1 MKKLLIVIPV
11 AVVALAALV
20 WSQQRKTPFFVSGFI
35 ESHQIRVGSRVGGR
49 VQQVHVEEG
58 QAVKRGAPL
67 VELDPYDLR
76 ERLAEARATLAAQT
90 ANLDKLKAGPRR
102 EDIDQARAA
111 RDREKFVLDKL
122 IAGSRPLEIKIQ
134 EAKVALAQA
143 DLVKAQ
149 QDYTR
154 VKTLSDQGQASEV
167 EMNDVTRGLGVAQ
180 ASFDA
185 ANDQLALLKEG
196 TRAEDIAEQRAKL
209 AEADATLALLEAGS
223 RPEDIAQAEATVA
236 SAQAAVGVTER
247 QMAELTVAAPMDSTV
262 EAVDLRPGDLIAPNA
277 PVISLTDPS
286 ELWVRAFVPENRLDV
301 QLGQKVAVRVDSFP
315 SRRFAGHISYIA
327 RTAEFTPSNVQTP
340 EERSKQVFRIKVL
353 LDEGRDVL
361 RAGMSADVFLEPAK

>member
-1 MKKLLIVIPV
+1 MKRLLVVIPV

-20 WSQQRKTPFFVSGFI
+20 WSQQRKGPFFVSGFI

-58 QAVKRGAPL
+58 QAVKQGAPL
-67 VELDPYDLR
+67 VELEPYDLR

-122 IAGSRPLEIKIQ
+122 IAGSRPLEIKTQ
-134 EAKVALAQA
+134 EAKVALTKAE
-143 DLVKAQ
+143 LVKAQ

-167 EMNDVTRGLGVAQ
+167 EMNDVTRNLGVAQ
-180 ASFDA
+180 ANADA
-185 ANDQLALLKEG
+185 ADDQLALLKEG
-196 TRAEDIAEQRAKL
+196 TRKEDIEEQRAKL
-209 AEADATLALLEAGS
+209 AEAEATLALLEAGS
-223 RPEDIAQAEATVA
+223 RKEDIAQAGATVE
-236 SAQAAVGVTER
+236 SAQAAVGVIER
-247 QMAELTVAAPMDSTV
+247 QMAELVVGAPADSTV

-286 ELWVRAFVPENRLDV
+286 ELWVRAFVPEIRLDV

-315 SRRFAGHISYIA
+315 GRRFAGHISYIA

>member
-1 MKKLLIVIPV
+1 MKKLLIVIPI
-11 AVVALAALV
+11 ALVALGALI
-20 WSQQRKTPFFVSGFI
+20 WSQQRKGPFFVSGFI

-58 QAVKRGAPL
+58 QSVKQGTPL

-90 ANLDKLKAGPRR
+90 ANLDKLRAGARR

-111 RDREKFVLDKL
+111 RDRAKVVLDKL
-122 IAGSRPLEIKIQ
+122 IAGPRLLEIKAQ
-134 EAKVALAQA
+134 EAKVALAKA
-143 DLVKAQ
+143 ELIKAQ
-149 QDYTR
+149 QDFDR
-154 VKTLSDQGQASEV
+154 VKKLADQGQASEV
-167 EMNDVTRGLGVAQ
+167 EMNEVTRGIGVAQ
-180 ASFDA
+180 ASYDGA
-185 ANDQLALLKEG
+185 SDELALLTEG
-196 TRAEDIAEQRAKL
+196 TRAEDIVEQRARL
-209 AEADATLALLEAGS
+209 AEAEATLALLEAGS
-223 RPEDIAQAEATVA
+223 RKEDIAQAEATVTA
-236 SAQAAVGVTER
+236 AQAVVGVIER
-247 QMAELTVAAPMDSTV
+247 QMAELAVTAPLDSTV
-262 EAVDLRPGDLIAPNA
+262 EAVDLRPGDLIAANA

-301 QLGQKVAVRVDSFP
+301 QLGQKVAVRVDSLP
-315 SRRFAGHISYIA
+315 DRRFAGHISYIA

-361 RAGMSADVFLEPAK
+361 RAGMSADVFLEATK